1 MVMILKKGKTIRNII
16 FVIILLGAIA
26 YSGYN
31 MYRGL
36 NSTPGNV
43 KKVQTIDNIDTFDYT
58 LNDNA
63 TKYYKT
69 LFNELKK
76 ILSSEPVDEK
86 EYAQKVSQLFISDL
100 FTLDNKLTSSDI
112 GGLEYVYKDF
122 RDDFISF
129 AQTGMYASVKSNV
142 YGDRKQELPEVTE
155 VSITEVKNDAF
166 KIKDKTI
173 DNAYYITAEIKY
185 SKDLGYPKKYS
196 LVLVKNDK
204 KIEVVKAGEAK

>member
-1 MVMILKKGKTIRNII
+1 MVITLKKGKTIRNIL
-16 FVIILLGAIA
+16 FVLILLGAIA

-31 MYRGL
+31 MYSGL
-36 NSTPGNV
+36 KRTPGNV
-43 KKVQTIDNIDTFDYT
+43 KKVQTIDNIDSFGYT

-69 LFNELKK
+69 LFGELKK
-76 ILSSEPVDEK
+76 ILSTNPIDEK
-86 EYAQKVSQLFISDL
+86 EYAQKVSQLFVADL

-112 GGLEYVYKDF
+112 GGLEYVYSDF
-122 RDDFISF
+122 RDDFISI
-129 AQTGMYASVKSNV
+129 AQSSMYGSVKSNI

-155 VSITEVKNDAF
+155 VSITDVKNNSF

-173 DNAYYITAEIKY
+173 DNAYYITVEIKY
-185 SKDLGYPKKYS
+185 KKDLSYPTKYN

-204 KIEVVKAGEAK
+204 KIEVVKANEPK

>member
-129 AQTGMYASVKSNV
+129 AQTGMYPSVKSNV

-166 KIKDKTI
+166 KIKEKTI

>member
-1 MVMILKKGKTIRNII
+1 MVIILKKGRTIRNII

-43 KKVQTIDNIDTFDYT
+43 KKVQTIDNIDTFEYT
-58 LNDNA
+58 LRDDA
-63 TKYYKT
+63 SKYYKT
-69 LFNELKK
+69 LFGELKK
-76 ILSSEPVDEK
+76 ILSSNPVDDK
-86 EYAQKVSQLFISDL
+86 EYAQKVSQLFIADL

-112 GGLEYVYKDF
+112 GGLDFVYNDF
-122 RDDFISF
+122 RDDFISI
-129 AQTGMYASVKSNV
+129 AQSSMYASVKSNI

-155 VSITEVKNDAF
+155 VTITEVKNNSF

-173 DNAYYITAEIKY
+173 DNAYYVTAEIKY
-185 SKDLGYPKKYS
+185 KKDLSYPTKYN

-204 KIEVVKAGEAK
+204 KIEVVKANEPK

>member
-1 MVMILKKGKTIRNII
+1 MVIVLKKGKKIRNII
-16 FVIILLGAIA
+16 FVIILLGAIG

-36 NSTPGNV
+36 KSTPGNV
-43 KKVQTIDNIDTFDYT
+43 KKVKTIDNISDFDYT

-69 LFNELKK
+69 LFNELKEL
-76 ILSSEPVDEK
+76 LSKTPVDDE
-86 EYAQKVSQLFISDL
+86 EYAKKVSQLFTADL
-100 FTLDNKLTSSDI
+100 FTLDNKITSSDI

-122 RDDFISF
+122 QDDFISI
-129 AQTGMYASVKSNV
+129 AQSGMYASVKTNI

-155 VSITEVKNDAF
+155 VNVIDSKKDSF
-166 KIKDKTI
+166 KIDGKKI
-173 DNAYYITAEIKY
+173 DNAYYINVEITYK
-185 SKDLGYPKKYS
+185 KDLKYPTKYS

-204 KIEVVKAGEAK
+204 KIEVVKSYETK